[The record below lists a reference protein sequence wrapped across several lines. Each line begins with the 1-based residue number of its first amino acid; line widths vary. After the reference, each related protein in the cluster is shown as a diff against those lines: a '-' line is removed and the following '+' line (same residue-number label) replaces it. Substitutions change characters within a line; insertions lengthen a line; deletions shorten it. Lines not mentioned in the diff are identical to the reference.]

1 MARPMRLPNGFGNIN
16 KLSGNRRKPYRA
28 RLFDGYTD
36 DGKRI
41 YKTLGYYEKY
51 TDAYTAL
58 ADYHRDPYD
67 IQSDVTFAELFDKWS
82 AVKFEKISASNIN
95 G

>member
-36 DGKRI
+36 EGKRI
-41 YKTLGYYEKY
+41 YKTLGYYEK
-51 TDAYTAL
+51 
-58 ADYHRDPYD
+58 
-67 IQSDVTFAELFDKWS
+67 
-82 AVKFEKISASNIN
+82 
-95 G
+95 